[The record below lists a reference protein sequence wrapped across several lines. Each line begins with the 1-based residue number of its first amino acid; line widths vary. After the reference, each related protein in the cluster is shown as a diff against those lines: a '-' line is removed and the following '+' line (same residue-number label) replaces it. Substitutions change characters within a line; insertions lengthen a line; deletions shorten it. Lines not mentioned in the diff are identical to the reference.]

1 MFTSSLNFYDRAVE
15 WATTHGKPIV
25 ANCDVHRLHQLG
37 STYSLIDAPPDA
49 GAICEADCGGA
60 RAVEAKPLSWKDAA
74 LTMAELLAAD
84 VGRLF
89 RRLPLERVRQL
100 HEKLPAARS

>member
-1 MFTSSLNFYDRAVE
+1 MRARSVR
-15 WATTHGKPIV
+15 PIAAERV
-25 ANCDVHRLHQLG
+25 R
-37 STYSLIDAPPDA
+37 
-49 GAICEADCGGA
+49 
-60 RAVEAKPLSWKDAA
+60 VEAKPLSWKDAA